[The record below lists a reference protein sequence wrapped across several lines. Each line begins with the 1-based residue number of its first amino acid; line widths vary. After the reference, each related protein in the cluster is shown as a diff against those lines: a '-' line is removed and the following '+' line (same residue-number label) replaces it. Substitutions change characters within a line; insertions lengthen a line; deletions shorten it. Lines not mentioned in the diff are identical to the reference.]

1 MGTYANITVTLS
13 DGSKEQLQTG
23 DGHPSILGE
32 ALVSAGFWNRTSAG
46 FRAADEEAVMD
57 FFTEEMGA
65 EEGHRAF
72 PDYEYFIEPG
82 DLLRCYYRDTQEPE
96 GIKHP
101 LISSFVDNED
111 IDNADI
117 KDLFRQ
123 LFDDFVR
130 RQEPPSPGETASAA
144 AAPAMTAEPAGDRG
158 ESDSSGSGIVAS
170 ETAAAETAEAET
182 ALEGDIPAASG
193 PEEEPLPE
201 KEDLTAEAADSG
213 SEETAEEQAPEA
225 GAEAVGADAA
235 DSSGEDDS
243 SADNDGEEA
252 PEDPEDAFYA
262 IAGAD
267 ASVYPAAVSAVTG
280 GSSEAET
287 DTPSPKWVSRY
298 FEIAGLVGTWS
309 KDPSTK
315 VGAII
320 VGDKGQIIS
329 QGYNGF
335 PRGVR
340 DTPERYNNR
349 EMKYRLVV
357 HAEMNAIL
365 NALYNGSSVVGAS
378 IYIHNLPVCQ
388 ECAKAIIQAGIARV
402 FIDTSVNE
410 RWGEAWEIS
419 KTMFSE
425 SGVRCYYFD
434 VREMKVDRII

>member
-13 DGSKEQLQTG
+13 DGSKEQLKTG

-32 ALVSAGFWNRTSAG
+32 ALVSAGFWNRTSEAI
-46 FRAADEEAVMD
+46 RAADEEAVMD

-101 LISSFVDNED
+101 LISSFVDNDD

-117 KDLFRQ
+117 KELFRQ

-130 RQEPPSPGETASAA
+130 RKESPSGGETASVNTAPDSRGSDAPVPEESAAETAAADETAAA
-144 AAPAMTAEPAGDRG
+144 AAPEN
-158 ESDSSGSGIVAS
+158 
-170 ETAAAETAEAET
+170 
-182 ALEGDIPAASG
+182 
-193 PEEEPLPE
+193 EPLPE
-201 KEDLTAEAADSG
+201 TEDTTAGTVAPESG
-213 SEETAEEQAPEA
+213 ETAEESAPEPVQ
-225 GAEAVGADAA
+225 GDEAEAVSTDTNDG
-235 DSSGEDDS
+235 SEEGDS
-243 SADNDGEEA
+243 SAENADEE
-252 PEDPEDAFYA
+252 PSEDPEDAFYA

-267 ASVYPAAVSAVTG
+267 A
-280 GSSEAET
+280 EA
-287 DTPSPKWVSRY
+287 DTPAPKWVSRY

-340 DTPERYNNR
+340 DNPERYNNR

-434 VREMKVDRII
+434 AREMKVDRII

>member
-13 DGSKEQLQTG
+13 DGSKEQLKTG

-32 ALVSAGFWNRTSAG
+32 ALVSAGFWNRTSEG
-46 FRAADEEAVMD
+46 IRAADEEAVMD

-101 LISSFVDNED
+101 LISSFVDNDD

-130 RQEPPSPGETASAA
+130 RKESPSGGETASVNTAPDSRGSNAPVPEESAAETAAADETAAA
-144 AAPAMTAEPAGDRG
+144 AAPGNEPFPESGD
-158 ESDSSGSGIVAS
+158 
-170 ETAAAETAEAET
+170 T
-182 ALEGDIPAASG
+182 
-193 PEEEPLPE
+193 
-201 KEDLTAEAADSG
+201 TAEAAPESG
-213 SEETAEEQAPEA
+213 ETAEEPAQEPVQEDEADAA
-225 GAEAVGADAA
+225 GAEAGDNA
-235 DSSGEDDS
+235 EDNAGD
-243 SADNDGEEA
+243 
-252 PEDPEDAFYA
+252 EDPEDAFYA

-280 GSSEAET
+280 GSSDAEA
-287 DTPSPKWVSRY
+287 DTPAPKWVSRY

-434 VREMKVDRII
+434 AREMKVDRII

>member
-13 DGSKEQLQTG
+13 DGSKEQLKTG

-32 ALVSAGFWNRTSAG
+32 ALVSAGFWNRTSEG
-46 FRAADEEAVMD
+46 IRAADEEAVMD

-101 LISSFVDNED
+101 LISSFVDNDD

-130 RQEPPSPGETASAA
+130 RKESPYGGETASVKAEPDSIGSNAPVPEESAAETAAADETAAA
-144 AAPAMTAEPAGDRG
+144 AAPEN
-158 ESDSSGSGIVAS
+158 
-170 ETAAAETAEAET
+170 
-182 ALEGDIPAASG
+182 
-193 PEEEPLPE
+193 EPLPE
-201 KEDLTAEAADSG
+201 TEDTTAETVAPESGETAAESAPEPVQGDEAEAADAG
-213 SEETAEEQAPEA
+213 DNAEDNA
-225 GAEAVGADAA
+225 GD
-235 DSSGEDDS
+235 
-243 SADNDGEEA
+243 
-252 PEDPEDAFYA
+252 EDPEDAFYA

-280 GSSEAET
+280 GSSDAEA
-287 DTPSPKWVSRY
+287 DTPAPKWVSRY

-434 VREMKVDRII
+434 AREMKVDRII

>member
-13 DGSKEQLQTG
+13 DGSKEQLKTG

-32 ALVSAGFWNRTSAG
+32 ALVSAGFWNRTSEG
-46 FRAADEEAVMD
+46 IRAADEEAVMD

-101 LISSFVDNED
+101 LISSFVDNDD

-130 RQEPPSPGETASAA
+130 RKESQSGGETASVNTAPDSRGSNAPVPEESAAETAAADETAAA
-144 AAPAMTAEPAGDRG
+144 AAPEN
-158 ESDSSGSGIVAS
+158 E
-170 ETAAAETAEAET
+170 
-182 ALEGDIPAASG
+182 L
-193 PEEEPLPE
+193 LPE
-201 KEDLTAEAADSG
+201 TEGTTAEAAAPESG
-213 SEETAEEQAPEA
+213 ETAEESAPEPVQEDE
-225 GAEAVGADAA
+225 AEAADA
-235 DSSGEDDS
+235 G
-243 SADNDGEEA
+243 DNAENNAGD
-252 PEDPEDAFYA
+252 EDPEDAFYA

-280 GSSEAET
+280 GSSDAEA
-287 DTPSPKWVSRY
+287 DTPAPKWVSRY

-340 DTPERYNNR
+340 DNPERYNNR

-434 VREMKVDRII
+434 AREMKVDRII

>member
-13 DGSKEQLQTG
+13 DGSKEQLKTG

-32 ALVSAGFWNRTSAG
+32 ALVSAGFWNRTSEG
-46 FRAADEEAVMD
+46 IRAADEEAVMD

-82 DLLRCYYRDTQEPE
+82 DLLRCYYRDTQEQE
-96 GIKHP
+96 GSKHP
-101 LISSFVDNED
+101 LISSFVDNDD

-117 KDLFRQ
+117 KELFRQ

-130 RQEPPSPGETASAA
+130 RKESPSGGETASVKAEPDSRGSDAPVPEESAAETAAADETAAA
-144 AAPAMTAEPAGDRG
+144 AAPEN
-158 ESDSSGSGIVAS
+158 
-170 ETAAAETAEAET
+170 
-182 ALEGDIPAASG
+182 
-193 PEEEPLPE
+193 EPLPE
-201 KEDLTAEAADSG
+201 TEDTTAGTVAPESG
-213 SEETAEEQAPEA
+213 ETAEESAPEPVQEDE
-225 GAEAVGADAA
+225 AEAVSTDTNDG
-235 DSSGEDDS
+235 SEEGDS
-243 SADNDGEEA
+243 SAENADEE
-252 PEDPEDAFYA
+252 PSEDPEDAFYV
-262 IAGAD
+262 IARAD
-267 ASVYPAAVSAVTG
+267 SSVYPAAVSAVTG
-280 GSSEAET
+280 GVSDAEA
-287 DTPSPKWVSRY
+287 DTPAPKWVSRY

-340 DTPERYNNR
+340 DNPERYNNR

>member
-13 DGSKEQLQTG
+13 DGSKEQLKTG

-32 ALVSAGFWNRTSAG
+32 ALVSAGFWNRTSEG
-46 FRAADEEAVMD
+46 IRAADEEAVMD

-101 LISSFVDNED
+101 LISSFVDNDD

-117 KDLFRQ
+117 KELFRQ

-130 RQEPPSPGETASAA
+130 RKESPSGGENASVNTAPDSRGSNAPVPEESAAETAAADETAAA
-144 AAPAMTAEPAGDRG
+144 AAPEN
-158 ESDSSGSGIVAS
+158 
-170 ETAAAETAEAET
+170 
-182 ALEGDIPAASG
+182 
-193 PEEEPLPE
+193 EPLPE
-201 KEDLTAEAADSG
+201 TEDTTAETVAPESGETAEESAPEPVQEDEAEAADAG
-213 SEETAEEQAPEA
+213 DNAEDNAEDNA
-225 GAEAVGADAA
+225 GD
-235 DSSGEDDS
+235 
-243 SADNDGEEA
+243 
-252 PEDPEDAFYA
+252 EDPEDAFYA

-267 ASVYPAAVSAVTG
+267 A
-280 GSSEAET
+280 EA
-287 DTPSPKWVSRY
+287 DTPAPKWVSRY

-340 DTPERYNNR
+340 DNPERYNNR

-434 VREMKVDRII
+434 AREMKVDRII

>member
-13 DGSKEQLQTG
+13 DGSKEQLKTG

-32 ALVSAGFWNRTSAG
+32 ALVSAGFWNRTSEG
-46 FRAADEEAVMD
+46 IRAADEEAVMD

-101 LISSFVDNED
+101 LISSFVDNDD

-130 RQEPPSPGETASAA
+130 RKESPSGRETASVNTAPDSRGSNAPVPEESAAETAAADETAAA
-144 AAPAMTAEPAGDRG
+144 AAPEN
-158 ESDSSGSGIVAS
+158 
-170 ETAAAETAEAET
+170 
-182 ALEGDIPAASG
+182 
-193 PEEEPLPE
+193 EPLPE
-201 KEDLTAEAADSG
+201 IEDTTAETVAPESGETAEESAPEPVQEDEAEAADAG
-213 SEETAEEQAPEA
+213 DNAEDNAEDNA
-225 GAEAVGADAA
+225 GD
-235 DSSGEDDS
+235 
-243 SADNDGEEA
+243 
-252 PEDPEDAFYA
+252 EDPEDAFYA

-267 ASVYPAAVSAVTG
+267 A
-280 GSSEAET
+280 EA
-287 DTPSPKWVSRY
+287 DTPAPKWVSRY

-340 DTPERYNNR
+340 DNPERYNNR

-434 VREMKVDRII
+434 AREMKVDRII

>member
-13 DGSKEQLQTG
+13 DGSKEHLKTG

-32 ALVSAGFWNRTSAG
+32 ALVSAGFWNRTSEG
-46 FRAADEEAVMD
+46 IRAADEEAVMD

-101 LISSFVDNED
+101 LISSFVDNDD
-111 IDNADI
+111 IDNTDI

-130 RQEPPSPGETASAA
+130 RQESPAGGASASKNPESAVPPETA
-144 AAPAMTAEPAGDRG
+144 EDRS
-158 ESDSSGSGIVAS
+158 ELDSSGSGIPAPETAET
-170 ETAAAETAEAET
+170 ETAAADLIAAASVPENESLPENGDTTEEAVLPEGGETAAESAQEPVPEDET
-182 ALEGDIPAASG
+182 AGAA
-193 PEEEPLPE
+193 
-201 KEDLTAEAADSG
+201 
-213 SEETAEEQAPEA
+213 A
-225 GAEAVGADAA
+225 G
-235 DSSGEDDS
+235 DSSGEGDN
-243 SADNDGEEA
+243 SAENAGEEV
-252 PEDPEDAFYA
+252 PEDHDDAFYA

-280 GSSEAET
+280 GASDAEA
-287 DTPSPKWVSRY
+287 DTPAPKWVSRY

-434 VREMKVDRII
+434 VKEMKVDRII